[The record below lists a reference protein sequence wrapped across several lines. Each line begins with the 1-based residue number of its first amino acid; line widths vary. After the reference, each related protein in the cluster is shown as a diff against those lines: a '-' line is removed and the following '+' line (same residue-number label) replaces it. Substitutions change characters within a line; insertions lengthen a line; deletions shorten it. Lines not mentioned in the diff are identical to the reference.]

1 MPEELDQVTHLYDTG
16 ASIEVIAQGMGMT
29 TEAVRR
35 VLFEKSTKYRRET
48 TQAQATGVPLDDEML
63 NIIVDVARNSDN
75 DLVRLSAAKYARDD
89 IKGRRDA
96 VPLDDQHQSAMLK
109 FLNER
114 MAKVRESQNAFFQ
127 LPPAPVING

>member
-1 MPEELDQVTHLYDTG
+1 MPEELDQITHLYTTG
-16 ASIEVIAQGMGMT
+16 ASVEVIAQGMGLT

-35 VLFEKSTKYRRET
+35 VLFEKSPAFRREV
-48 TQAQATGVPLDDEML
+48 TQAQATGVPLEDEMM
-63 NIIVDVARNSDN
+63 NIIVDVARNASN

-114 MAKVRESQNAFFQ
+114 MALVRAEQAAFFQ
-127 LPPAPVING
+127 LPQAQVTNG